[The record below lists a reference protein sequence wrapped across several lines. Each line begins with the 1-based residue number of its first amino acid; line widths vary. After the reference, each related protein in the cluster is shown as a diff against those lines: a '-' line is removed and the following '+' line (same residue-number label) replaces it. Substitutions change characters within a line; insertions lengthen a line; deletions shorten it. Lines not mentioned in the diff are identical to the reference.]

1 MYLSFFYF
9 TVCFRGVAISDM
21 GAYHSKS
28 ERTKRDK
35 NHNRQKM
42 FRFGLSFGRN
52 DLNLEGHLQ
61 MGYNSKTIKNYG
73 PIEKQL
79 DLPEN
84 VTSIETE
91 PNDQSTETSGI

>member
-1 MYLSFFYF
+1 
-9 TVCFRGVAISDM
+9 M

-28 ERTKRDK
+28 ERNKRDK

-42 FRFGLSFGRN
+42 FRFGVSFGRN